1 MAEAVAVAV
10 HRLSFEED
18 GRWKKLELSVIK
30 KYSYNK
36 KLKIKDTTKTITKM
50 KTITKF
56 FALIMLSGAF
66 LGCTIVMPAIQ
77 SPNTSKETPTTNS
90 KEVTYKRP
98 TPTTTAGTDYKRP
111 TPTTT
116 AGTDYK
122 RPTPTTTVV
131 GNTESSTSNDQRSDG
146 RIDSPVGKHNYNTSV
161 ADTTIQVRSRVRR

>member
-1 MAEAVAVAV
+1 
-10 HRLSFEED
+10 
-18 GRWKKLELSVIK
+18 
-30 KYSYNK
+30 
-36 KLKIKDTTKTITKM
+36 M

-116 AGTDYK
+116 
-122 RPTPTTTVV
+122 VV